1 MSKLE
6 QVKCQEMLYDFNATR
21 PSQKDRRKELLA
33 QMFAQIG
40 EDCQIE
46 PPLYADWGGKH
57 VYMGKGVRAGVNLT
71 LVDTEPIH
79 IGGHVTFGPNVTVLS
94 GITIGENAVIGA
106 GSVVS
111 RDIPENVLAV
121 GNPCRPIRSINPED
135 RRML

>member
-6 QVKCQEMLYDFNATR
+6 QVQCQELLYDFNATR

-79 IGGHVTFGPNVTVLS
+79 IGGHVTF
-94 GITIGENAVIGA
+94 EC
-106 GSVVS
+106 
-111 RDIPENVLAV
+111 D
-121 GNPCRPIRSINPED
+121 RPFRNHDRGKCSD
-135 RRML
+135 RRRQCGD